1 MNILNA
7 VDKNKYKKDRVILH
21 SDCNGFYASVECL
34 HNPNLR
40 NKPVAVSGDAENRHG
55 IILAKNE
62 IAKKYGVKTGEA
74 IWQAKQKCPELETV
88 MPHFELYKRFS
99 KMARRIYSDY
109 TDRIESFGLDEA
121 WLDVTH
127 SIGKNGYETA
137 IEINRR
143 IKEELGITVSIGVS
157 FNKIFAKFGS
167 DYKKPDAITL
177 ITRDNYK
184 DIVWNSPAED
194 LLYVGRATKKKLNTL
209 GIYTIGDIA
218 NTTLGFLRK
227 HLGKWGD
234 LIYGF
239 ANGYDSSPVAHM
251 DENSEVKSI
260 GNSTTTPRDMKT
272 FEDVKIVMYVLCD
285 SVCRRMREQGFM
297 SRTVGISVRDNE
309 LSSFTRQYTMDEYTN
324 LTKDITT
331 AAINLFKKSCKMQ
344 RPLRSIGVSVTD
356 FVHDNIPH
364 QMSILNN
371 EERLMQNRELDKTID
386 RLKKRFGNYIVRP
399 AVLIGDNGL
408 SAFNPKDD
416 HTIHPVS
423 YL

>member
-1 MNILNA
+1 MDISST
-7 VDKNKYKKDRVILH
+7 VDKNKYKQDRVILH

-34 HNPNLR
+34 HNPKIR
-40 NKPVAVSGDAENRHG
+40 SKPVAVSGNAENRHG

-62 IAKKYGVKTGEA
+62 IAKKYGIKTGEA
-74 IWQAKQKCPELETV
+74 IWQAKKKCPELLTV
-88 MPHFELYKRFS
+88 PPHFDLYKRFS

-109 TDRIESFGLDEA
+109 TDRIEPFGLDEA

-127 SIGKNGYETA
+127 NTQKSG
-137 IEINRR
+137 IEIAREINKRV
-143 IKEELGITVSIGVS
+143 KQELGITVSIGLS

-167 DYKKPDAITL
+167 DYKKPDAITV
-177 ITRDNYK
+177 ISRDNYK
-184 DIVWNSPAED
+184 SIVWNSPAED
-194 LLYVGRATKKKLNTL
+194 LLYVGRATKKKLNDI

-218 NTTLGFLRK
+218 NSDTKLLRL

-272 FEDVKIVMYVLCD
+272 YDDVKIVMYILCD

-297 SRTVGISVRDNE
+297 ARTVGISVRDNE
-309 LSSFTRQYTMDEYTN
+309 LNIFTRQCTLDDYSN
-324 LTKDITT
+324 LTKEIT
-331 AAINLFKKSCKMQ
+331 AAALSLFKKSYKMQ
-344 RPLRSIGVSVTD
+344 KPLRSIGVSVTD

-364 QMSILNN
+364 QMSILRS
-371 EERLMQNRELDKTID
+371 EERLLQNERLDKTID
-386 RLKKRFGNYIVRP
+386 TLKKRFGNYVLRP
-399 AVLIGDNGL
+399 AVLLCDNEL
-408 SAFNPKDD
+408 SGFNPKDD

>member
-1 MNILNA
+1 MDIQNTVN
-7 VDKNKYKKDRVILH
+7 KNKYLQDRVILH

-34 HNPNLR
+34 HNPSIR

-62 IAKKYGVKTGEA
+62 IAKKYHIKTGEA
-74 IWQAKQKCPELETV
+74 IWQAKQKCPELVTV
-88 MPHFELYKRFS
+88 PAHFELYKRFS
-99 KMARRIYSDY
+99 KMARRIYRDY
-109 TDRIESFGLDEA
+109 TDLIEPFGLDES

-127 SIGKNGYETA
+127 NINQSGMDIAEEIRNRVKN
-137 IEINRR
+137 
-143 IKEELGITVSIGVS
+143 ELGITVSIGVS

-167 DYKKPDAITL
+167 DYKKPDAITH

-184 DIVWNSPAED
+184 QIVWDSPAED
-194 LLYVGRATKKKLNTL
+194 LLYVGRATKKKLNQL

-218 NTTLGFLRK
+218 NAPIDILRRN
-227 HLGKWGD
+227 LGKWGD

-251 DENSEVKSI
+251 DYSSEVKSI

-272 FEDVKIVMYVLCD
+272 FEDVKVVLYVLCD

-297 SRTVGISVRDNE
+297 ARTVGISVRDNE
-309 LSSFTRQYTMDEYTN
+309 LNIFTRQCTLDDYTN
-324 LTKDITT
+324 LTRNITK
-331 AAINLFKKSCKMQ
+331 AAVELFKRSYNMQ
-344 RPLRSIGVSVTD
+344 RPLRSIGVNATD

-364 QMSILNN
+364 QMSLLQNEKQLINN
-371 EERLMQNRELDKTID
+371 EKLDKTLD
-386 RLKKRFGNYIVRP
+386 KLKKRFGNYAVRP
-399 AVLIGDNGL
+399 AVLLGDNLL
-408 SAFNPKDD
+408 SGFNPKDD
-416 HTIHPVS
+416 HTIHPVG

>member
-1 MNILNA
+1 MDISST
-7 VDKNKYKKDRVILH
+7 VDKNKYKQDRVILH

-34 HNPNLR
+34 HNPKIR
-40 NKPVAVSGDAENRHG
+40 SKPVAVSGNAENRHG

-74 IWQAKQKCPELETV
+74 IWQAKKKCPELVTV
-88 MPHFELYKRFS
+88 PPHFDLYKRFS

-109 TDRIESFGLDEA
+109 TDRIEPFGLDEA

-127 SIGKNGYETA
+127 NTQKSG
-137 IEINRR
+137 IEIAREINKRV
-143 IKEELGITVSIGVS
+143 KQELGITVSIGLS

-167 DYKKPDAITL
+167 DYKKPDAITV
-177 ITRDNYK
+177 ISRDNYK
-184 DIVWNSPAED
+184 SIVWNSPAED
-194 LLYVGRATKKKLNTL
+194 LLYVGRATKKKLNDI

-218 NTTLGFLRK
+218 NSDTKLLRL

-272 FEDVKIVMYVLCD
+272 YDDVKIVMYILCD

-297 SRTVGISVRDNE
+297 AKIVGISVRDNE
-309 LSSFTRQYTMDEYTN
+309 LNIFTRQCTLDDYSN
-324 LTKDITT
+324 LTKEIT
-331 AAINLFKKSCKMQ
+331 AAALSLFKKSYKMQ
-344 RPLRSIGVSVTD
+344 KPLRSIGISVTD

-364 QMSILNN
+364 QMSILRS
-371 EERLMQNRELDKTID
+371 EERLLQNERLDKTID
-386 RLKKRFGNYIVRP
+386 TLKKRFGNYVLRP
-399 AVLIGDNGL
+399 AVLLCDNEL
-408 SAFNPKDD
+408 SGFNPKDD